1 MVTLIFHMRQFES
14 HFSSE
19 HCVAA
24 FTQVWFYFSSLM
36 RTFLIKICT
45 WMSTGMDGVP
55 GIQFYIEIYRQ

>member
-1 MVTLIFHMRQFES
+1 MGTLIFHMRQFES

-24 FTQVWFYFSSLM
+24 FTEVWFYFSSLM

-45 WMSTGMDGVP
+45 WRPTGMGWGTGYP
-55 GIQFYIEIYRQ
+55 ILHRNI